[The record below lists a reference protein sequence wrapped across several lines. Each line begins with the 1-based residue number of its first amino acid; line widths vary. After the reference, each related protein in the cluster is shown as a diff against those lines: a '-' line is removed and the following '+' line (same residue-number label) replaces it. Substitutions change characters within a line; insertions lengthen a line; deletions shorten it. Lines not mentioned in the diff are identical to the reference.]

1 MDVGLTSEQLELRDT
16 VREILRTEY
25 SPDADR
31 QALTDSE
38 RWRTLWNTV
47 VDLGWTELAAR
58 NSNGDFGPVERAV
71 VVQASAARIAS
82 TTCDQQVVL
91 LFDVLGP
98 TALDSGTSAPLHEAI
113 EDHWRYAQ
121 AATVASGT
129 IEVQR
134 MLVAR
139 DALGEHR

>member
-1 MDVGLTSEQLELRDT
+1 VAE
-16 VREILRTEY
+16 
-25 SPDADR
+25 
-31 QALTDSE
+31 
-38 RWRTLWNTV
+38 
-47 VDLGWTELAAR
+47 
-58 NSNGDFGPVERAV
+58 
-71 VVQASAARIAS
+71 
-82 TTCDQQVVL
+82 L

-98 TALDSGTSAPLHEAI
+98 IALDSGASAALHGAV

-139 DALGEHR
+139 ETLGAHG